1 MDNLRVHVASSEAYA
16 VITVAGDVDATT
28 TGQLHEAVIR
38 AREIS
43 AHLVFDLAE
52 MTFMD
57 SAGIRVLL
65 DAFHHTQTEGGSI
78 ALSAPRPSPR
88 KVMELVGL
96 ADHIPIYD
104 SPAEAVAAGPA

>member
-1 MDNLRVHVASSEAYA
+1 MENLRVHVASFEAYA

-28 TGQLHEAVIR
+28 TGQLHDAVVR
-38 AREIS
+38 AQEIS

-52 MTFMD
+52 MSFMD

-65 DAFHHTQTEGGSI
+65 DALHHTQTNGGSI
-78 ALSAPRPSPR
+78 ALSGPRPSPR

-104 SPAEAVAAGPA
+104 SPAEAVAGGPA